1 MSARD
6 TPRRPGGEG
15 EGAAKRCPPQVALA
29 GIRVV
34 TYLVQNASLSL
45 SPATASAEGHH
56 LNGGPFPATVWA
68 EGYRAAF
75 STSARHQF
83 NGAPFPA
90 TVSAEGRQF
99 NGAPSPGSTQRIG
112 CALEEPY
119 ATTVRLHRSGTY
131 GEAHGDTAARGRLHG
146 GGP

>member
-1 MSARD
+1 MSACD
-6 TPRRPGGEG
+6 TPRRPEGEG

-45 SPATASAEGHH
+45 SPATASAEG
-56 LNGGPFPATVWA
+56 
-68 EGYRAAF
+68 
-75 STSARHQF
+75 
-83 NGAPFPA
+83 
-90 TVSAEGRQF
+90 RQF
-99 NGAPSPGSTQRIG
+99 NGAPSPGSTQRIC